1 MANVTVSGTDGTP
14 MSIPWSSKDS
24 AAIAQAALS
33 GVTNLVG
40 SGDMGITNYAK
51 GDRLS
56 PGDLTYSGISVT
68 VPGTTLFNSIPDN
81 NAFLSVD
88 GSATLAAIGGSAR
101 TTVVSGAHSSL
112 VYYNNSE
119 SATILLGGGCNYIA
133 QNADSVTAVINV
145 AGSATLG
152 IGGAIID
159 AHQGA
164 ATINLS
170 SNAVVNLRAGGTNLV
185 HARAGT
191 ELLQIGGTSTVP
203 VTVTGTPGS
212 KVELLN
218 QNSTF
223 IEPGAGNFILI
234 PGSTGTATLFGG
246 TRTFGGTSHAA
257 PAFTGSATVL
267 GGTGYY
273 EGGSA
278 GNNILFSST
287 VNGATTLIGGGNNDY
302 LASFAS
308 GDSLV
313 GGAGSDFMVGWNTT
327 GSGNKFVSG
336 GGSDSIFGSATGN
349 NVIGFGADTTLA
361 YGQHHAID
369 ALTGNTYFQAKDGGT
384 STIGDFL
391 VGYDV
396 FSLSLSSSST
406 GHNIGVRNIASDGS
420 GGTIATLTDGSTI
433 TFLHATVTGNDFKTT
448 T

>member
-1 MANVTVSGTDGTP
+1 MSNVTVSGTDGTTV
-14 MSIPWSSKDS
+14 SIPWSSTDS

-33 GVTNLVG
+33 GVTGLVG
-40 SGDMGITNYAK
+40 AGEMTIATYAAGDSLSSGDLA
-51 GDRLS
+51 
-56 PGDLTYSGISVT
+56 YSGISVT
-68 VPGTTLFNSIPDN
+68 VPGTTLFNSVPDN

-88 GSATLAAIGGSAR
+88 GSATVAAIGGGAP
-101 TTVVSGAHSSL
+101 TTVVSGAQSSL

-119 SATILLGGGCNYIA
+119 HATILLGGGCNYIA
-133 QNADSVTAVINV
+133 QNADSVSAVINV

-152 IGGAIID
+152 IGGAVID
-159 AHQGA
+159 AHQGS

-170 SNAVVNLRAGGTNLV
+170 SNAVVNLEAGGSNLI

-203 VTVTGTPGS
+203 VTVTGASGS
-212 KVELLN
+212 QVEMLN
-218 QNSTF
+218 QNSAF
-223 IEPGAGNFILI
+223 IEPGAGNFILL

-246 TRTFGGTSHAA
+246 TRTFGGTTYTGH
-257 PAFTGSATVL
+257 AFTGSATVL
-267 GGTGYY
+267 GGTGYF

-313 GGAGSDFMVGWNTT
+313 GGAGSDIMVGWNTT
-327 GSGNKFVSG
+327 GSGNTFISG
-336 GGSDSIFGSATGN
+336 GGSDTIFGSATGN
-349 NVIGFGADTTLA
+349 NVIGLGADTTLA
-361 YGQHHAID
+361 YGQHNTID
-369 ALTGNTYFQAKDGGT
+369 SLTGNRYFQAKDGGT

-406 GHNIGVRNIASDGS
+406 GQNIGVKNIESDGS
-420 GGTIATLTDGSTI
+420 GGTRATLTDGSTI
-433 TFLHATVTGNDFKTT
+433 TFLHAIVTANDFKTT